1 MSLVYDNPT
10 RRAPLRARHAG
21 CYTDPYVCLLP
32 STSGSAKS
40 VNQRNRAPDSTVCW
54 RKFYTAESRHHVFHP
69 SSDPLEL
76 SRVRLVERLWP
87 REQISSAL
95 DAGCGDGFLCSQWA
109 LRRHLNDIWG
119 VDLVER
125 RVRRAQA
132 AVPQGH
138 FAVQSVFELAFP
150 DRRFDLV
157 SLVETIEHLEQP
169 LEALLEAVRVS
180 RRYVV
185 VTVPYREAIEAN
197 QFLCPHCLR
206 RSHPA
211 GHLQSFDEARLS
223 ALFEETGL
231 RVIRMRIQCYLKI
244 QTHPLFGWLPKP
256 LVEFSQKWA
265 HRAKL
270 IDGTFLGILGERR
283 D

>member
-1 MSLVYDNPT
+1 M
-10 RRAPLRARHAG
+10 
-21 CYTDPYVCLLP
+21 
-32 STSGSAKS
+32 
-40 VNQRNRAPDSTVCW
+40 NQGDRFPDSSVCW
-54 RKFYTAESRHHVFHP
+54 RKFYTAESQHHVFHP

-76 SRVRLVERLWP
+76 SRVRLVDRLWP
-87 REQISSAL
+87 REQIFSAL

-109 LRRHLNDIWG
+109 LRWHLNDIWG

-125 RVRRAQA
+125 CVRRAQA
-132 AVPQGH
+132 TVPQGH

-169 LEALLEAVRVS
+169 LEALREAVRVS

-244 QTHPLFGWLPKP
+244 QTHPLFAWLPKP